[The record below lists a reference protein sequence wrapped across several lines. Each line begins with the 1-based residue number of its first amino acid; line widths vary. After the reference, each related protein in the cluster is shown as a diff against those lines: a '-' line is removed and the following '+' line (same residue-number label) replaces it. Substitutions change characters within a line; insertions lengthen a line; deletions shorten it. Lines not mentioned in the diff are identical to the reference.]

1 MPLTVDWRELRS
13 ALITDQGLNAVIH
26 LEIDGSRTPTLV
38 KDMQRHKVRRDV
50 LHVDFIR
57 VDLDK
62 TVDVEV
68 PIVIEGEAELVT
80 RANGV
85 VHQVLPALL
94 ITAKPADIPSQL
106 VIHISPDRESTR
118 LKSSN

>member
-1 MPLTVDWRELRS
+1 MPLTVDWRELRA

-26 LEIDGSRTPTLV
+26 LEIDASRTPTLV

-62 TVDVEV
+62 TVAVEV
-68 PIVIEGEAELVT
+68 PHVIEGEAELVT
-80 RANGV
+80 PATGCV
-85 VHQVLPALL
+85 DQVLIA
-94 ITAKPADIPSQL
+94 IPNPPHPPQ
-106 VIHISPDRESTR
+106 HTPP
-118 LKSSN
+118 